1 MAHRPHA
8 QLTQRRLE
16 LDLDHGSLAAADLS
30 WRQRRLEKKAGY
42 VELGSSGRSTV
53 LFKTLTSGTR
63 RLWAGRVL

>member
-42 VELGSSGRSTV
+42 VELGVQVVRRCSSKR
-53 LFKTLTSGTR
+53 
-63 RLWAGRVL
+63 